1 MATKSKG
8 KSASSHGRSSSS
20 GKSSASKSSTSSK
33 SSSSSNGSSEAES
46 LRELMVDQVKDMYW
60 AEKALTKALPKLAK
74 KATSED
80 LVEALN
86 NHLEETEEHVA
97 RLEQV
102 FETLE
107 ITPRAKKCEAME
119 GLLKE
124 GDELVGETEEGPVRD
139 AAIIAACQ
147 KVEHYEIASY
157 GTLASFA
164 KILGEDDIVSV
175 LEETLEEEKAADE
188 KLTEVAESAVNIEA
202 AQSEEE
208 EEEETAEAE

>member
-1 MATKSKG
+1 METKTKG
-8 KSASSHGRSSSS
+8 KSASSNGRRSP
-20 GKSSASKSSTSSK
+20 
-33 SSSSSNGSSEAES
+33 SSNGSSSAADS
-46 LRELMVDQVKDMYW
+46 LRELLEDQVKDVYW

-74 KATSED
+74 KATSDE
-80 LVEALN
+80 LVDALN
-86 NHLEETEEHVA
+86 SHLEETEEHVS

-102 FETLE
+102 FELME
-107 ITPRAKKCEAME
+107 KTPRAKKCEAMD

-157 GTLASFA
+157 GTMAAFA
-164 KILGEDDIVSV
+164 KILGEDDIVSI
-175 LEETLEEEKAADE
+175 LEETLEEEKAADQ

-202 AQSEEE
+202 ADTKESAEEE
-208 EEEETAEAE
+208 EDD